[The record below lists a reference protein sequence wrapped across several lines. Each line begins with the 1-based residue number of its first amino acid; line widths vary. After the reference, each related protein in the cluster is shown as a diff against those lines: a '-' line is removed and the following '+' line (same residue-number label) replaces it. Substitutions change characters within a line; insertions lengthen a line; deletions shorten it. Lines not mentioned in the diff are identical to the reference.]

1 MNQVKIPYGEADFK
15 TLRFENYI
23 YVDKTKYIEKLEN
36 YKKAIYVR
44 PRRFGKSL
52 FTSMISYYYDIKER
66 ENFENLY
73 KGLYIYDN
81 PTENKNNYYIL
92 KFNFSGMNISENKS
106 ETEIADFFNKKV
118 YSSCQ
123 DFIDKYGLNIEIE
136 ENNEA
141 SIVLME
147 LLRKFRNLKK
157 ENKIYIIIDEYDHFT
172 NGMIEG
178 NVPRFVTAL
187 GQGGF
192 VRAFYEVVKEYAE
205 GTDSV
210 VDRFFA
216 TGVAPLTLDSL
227 TSGFNIATNISTDEQ
242 FTAMCGFTE
251 NEVKK
256 LIENIGLSEKVLEEL
271 KKNYDGYR
279 FSPNDEEHTFNVT
292 LLMYYL
298 QSYVQKGI
306 PPTDP
311 VDPNLATS
319 GNKIEAMVNL
329 ISPEKNYKK
338 LVELITNGEVSGEL
352 VRQFELNNN
361 KFDENSFLSLIFY
374 QGYITIKEVGMR
386 IKFCV
391 PNYVSEVLYAS
402 YFAKLIDTKEAYK
415 MEIEDIQNS
424 LIEFGEEGEI
434 EPITKVVSN
443 FLTYQSVRD
452 KENFNEKTLKYVY
465 SLFFSLSNQYYVYGE
480 FPAMQGFADIFIEKS
495 QTSRAT
501 YEAVIELK
509 YLNKVK
515 AKKAN
520 YEALK
525 KEGISQMKKYIQDKR
540 LNEKDNLK
548 KFVIIFEG
556 FDKYNVFEVNI

>member
-1 MNQVKIPYGEADFK
+1 MENIKIPYGESDFK
-15 TLRFENYI
+15 TLRGENYI
-23 YVDKTKYIEKLEN
+23 YVDKTQYIKKLEN

-52 FTSMISYYYDIKER
+52 FTSMISYYYDLSEK

-81 PTENKNNYYIL
+81 PTECKNKYYIL
-92 KFNFSGMNISENKS
+92 KFNFSGMNVSSNK
-106 ETEIADFFNKKV
+106 TEDDIERYFDQKV

-123 DFIDKYGLNIEIE
+123 DFIDKYELDIQIES
-136 ENNEA
+136 NKTA
-141 SIVLME
+141 SMILID
-147 LLRKFRNLKK
+147 LLRKFRNLRK

-172 NGMIEG
+172 NGMLEG
-178 NVPRFVTAL
+178 NVSKFVKAL

-192 VRAFYEVVKEYAE
+192 VRAFYEVIKEYAE

-227 TSGFNIATNISTDEQ
+227 TSGFNIATNISTRPN
-242 FTAMCGFTE
+242 FVAMCGFTE
-251 NEVKK
+251 EEVQKLVEVVGLDKK
-256 LIENIGLSEKVLEEL
+256 VYDEL

-279 FSPNDEEHTFNVT
+279 FSTENEEHTFNVT

-298 QSYVQKGI
+298 MSYVQEGF
-306 PPTDP
+306 PPKDP
-311 VDPNLATS
+311 VDSNLSVT

-329 ISPEKNYKK
+329 ISPKENYEK
-338 LVELITNGEVSGEL
+338 LVELITNGEVSGDL
-352 VRQFELNNN
+352 VKQFELNNM
-361 KFDENSFLSLIFY
+361 KFDENSFLSLLFY
-374 QGYITIKEVGMR
+374 HGYITIKDAGFDVSFK
-386 IKFCV
+386 I

-402 YFAKLIDTKEAYK
+402 YFTKLIDTQSVYK
-415 MEIEDIQNS
+415 MEVSEINEAIKA
-424 LIEFGEEGEI
+424 FGVRGEI
-434 EPITKVVSN
+434 ELITKVVSN

-452 KENFNEKTLKYVY
+452 RENFTEKTLKYVY

-480 FPAMQGFADIFIEKS
+480 FPAMQGFADIFVEKS

-509 YLNKVK
+509 YLNKEK
-515 AKKAN
+515 AKTAN
-520 YEALK
+520 F
-525 KEGISQMKKYIQDKR
+525 QR
-540 LNEKDNLK
+540 LIKDSMAYATM
-548 KFVIIFEG
+548 IIIA
-556 FDKYNVFEVNI
+556 YVLARL

>member
-1 MNQVKIPYGEADFK
+1 MKDVKIPYGIADFK
-15 TLRFENYI
+15 RIREQNYV
-23 YVDKTKYIEKLEN
+23 YVDKTSYIKKLES
-36 YKKAIYVR
+36 YPMAIYVR

-52 FTSMISYYYDIKER
+52 FTSMISYYYDLKET
-66 ENFENLY
+66 ENFESLY

-92 KFNFSGMNISENKS
+92 KFNFSGMNVSGNKTEN
-106 ETEIADFFNKKV
+106 
-118 YSSCQ
+118 
-123 DFIDKYGLNIEIE
+123 EIE
-136 ENNEA
+136 EFFNESVYISCREFIKKYDLKIELSFKTA
-141 SIVLME
+141 ATILRDVLSQFKMLE
-147 LLRKFRNLKK
+147 KK
-157 ENKIYIIIDEYDHFT
+157 NKIYIIIDEYDHFT
-172 NGMIEG
+172 NGMLEG
-178 NVPRFVTAL
+178 NVSRFIKAL

-192 VRAFYEVVKEYAE
+192 VRAFYEVIKEYAE

-210 VDRFFA
+210 VDRFFG

-227 TSGFNIATNISTDEQ
+227 TSGFNISTNISTDEQ

-251 NEVKK
+251 NEVKD
-256 LIENIGLSEKVLEEL
+256 LIENIGLSEKVFKEL

-298 QSYVQKGI
+298 QSYVHKGI

-352 VRQFELNNN
+352 VTQFELNNN
-361 KFDENSFLSLIFY
+361 RFDENSFLSLIFY
-374 QGYITIKEVGMR
+374 QGYITIKDVGFD
-386 IKFCV
+386 ITFCV

-402 YFAKLIDTKEAYK
+402 YFAKLIDTKEVYK
-415 MEIEDIQNS
+415 METTEINEAIRSFGTRGDIEQ
-424 LIEFGEEGEI
+424 
-434 EPITKVVSN
+434 ITKVVSN

-452 KENFNEKTLKYVY
+452 KENFNEKILKYVY

-480 FPAMQGFADIFIEKS
+480 FPAMQGFADIFVEKS

-509 YLNKVK
+509 YLNKEK
-515 AKKAN
+515 AKSAN
-520 YEALK
+520 YELLK
-525 KEGISQMKKYIQDKR
+525 EEGKSQMEKYIQDKR
-540 LNEKDNLK
+540 LNERENLK
-548 KFVIIFEG
+548 KFVIVFEG
-556 FDKYNVFEVNI
+556 FDKYSVFEVN

>member
-1 MNQVKIPYGEADFK
+1 MKEVKIPYGEADFK
-15 TLRFENYI
+15 TLRYENYI
-23 YVDKTKYIEKLEN
+23 YVDKTEYIKKLEN

-52 FTSMISYYYDIKER
+52 FTSMISYYYDIKEAD
-66 ENFENLY
+66 NFEKLY

-92 KFNFSGMNISENKS
+92 KFNFSGMNVSSNKTEN
-106 ETEIADFFNKKV
+106 EIEGFFNEKV
-118 YSSCQ
+118 YVSCRE
-123 DFIDKYGLNIEIE
+123 FIKKYNLDIQIKPDKTAATTLLD
-136 ENNEA
+136 
-141 SIVLME
+141 VLSQFK
-147 LLRKFRNLKK
+147 LLEKNH
-157 ENKIYIIIDEYDHFT
+157 KIYIIIDEYDHFT
-172 NGMIEG
+172 NGMLEG
-178 NVPRFVTAL
+178 NVSGFVKAL

-192 VRAFYEVVKEYAE
+192 VRAFYEVIKEYAE
-205 GTDSV
+205 GTNSV

-216 TGVAPLTLDSL
+216 TGIAPLTLDSL
-227 TSGFNIATNISTDEQ
+227 TSGFNISTNISIDEQ

-251 NEVKK
+251 EEVKK
-256 LIENIGLSEKVLEEL
+256 LIKEIELPEKVYEEL

-279 FSPNDEEHTFNVT
+279 FCLDDKEHTFNVT

-298 QSYVQKGI
+298 QNYVQKGL

-338 LVELITNGEVSGEL
+338 LVELITNGEVNGEL

-374 QGYITIKEVGMR
+374 QGYITIKEVGFD
-386 IKFCV
+386 ITFCV
-391 PNYVSEVLYAS
+391 PNYVAEVLYAS

-415 MEIEDIQNS
+415 METTEINDAIRS
-424 LIEFGEEGEI
+424 FGTKGEV

-452 KENFNEKTLKYVY
+452 RENFTEKTLKYVY

-480 FPAMQGFADIFIEKS
+480 FPEKQGFADILVEKS

-509 YLNKVK
+509 YLNKEK
-515 AKKAN
+515 AKSAN
-520 YEALK
+520 YELLK
-525 KEGISQMKKYIQDKR
+525 EEGIKQMEKYMTERR
-540 LNEKDNLK
+540 LNERNNMK

-556 FDKYNVFEVNI
+556 FDKYSVFKV

>member
-256 LIENIGLSEKVLEEL
+256 LIENIG
-271 KKNYDGYR
+271 
-279 FSPNDEEHTFNVT
+279 
-292 LLMYYL
+292 
-298 QSYVQKGI
+298 
-306 PPTDP
+306 
-311 VDPNLATS
+311 
-319 GNKIEAMVNL
+319 
-329 ISPEKNYKK
+329 
-338 LVELITNGEVSGEL
+338 
-352 VRQFELNNN
+352 
-361 KFDENSFLSLIFY
+361 
-374 QGYITIKEVGMR
+374 
-386 IKFCV
+386 
-391 PNYVSEVLYAS
+391 
-402 YFAKLIDTKEAYK
+402 
-415 MEIEDIQNS
+415 
-424 LIEFGEEGEI
+424 
-434 EPITKVVSN
+434 
-443 FLTYQSVRD
+443 
-452 KENFNEKTLKYVY
+452 
-465 SLFFSLSNQYYVYGE
+465 
-480 FPAMQGFADIFIEKS
+480 
-495 QTSRAT
+495 
-501 YEAVIELK
+501 
-509 YLNKVK
+509 
-515 AKKAN
+515 
-520 YEALK
+520 
-525 KEGISQMKKYIQDKR
+525 
-540 LNEKDNLK
+540 
-548 KFVIIFEG
+548 
-556 FDKYNVFEVNI
+556 

>member
-1 MNQVKIPYGEADFK
+1 MKDVKIPYGIADFK
-15 TLRFENYI
+15 RIREQNYV
-23 YVDKTKYIEKLEN
+23 YVDKTSYIKKLES
-36 YKKAIYVR
+36 YPMAIYVR

-52 FTSMISYYYDIKER
+52 FTSMISYYYDLKET
-66 ENFENLY
+66 ENFESLY

-81 PTENKNNYYIL
+81 PTENKNTYYIL
-92 KFNFSGMNISENKS
+92 KFNFSGMNVSGNKTEN
-106 ETEIADFFNKKV
+106 
-118 YSSCQ
+118 
-123 DFIDKYGLNIEIE
+123 EIE
-136 ENNEA
+136 EFFNESVYISCREFIKKYDLKIELSFKTA
-141 SIVLME
+141 ATILRDVLSQFKMLE
-147 LLRKFRNLKK
+147 KK
-157 ENKIYIIIDEYDHFT
+157 NKIYIIIDEYDHFT
-172 NGMIEG
+172 NGMLEG
-178 NVPRFVTAL
+178 NVSRFIKAL

-192 VRAFYEVVKEYAE
+192 VRAFYEVIKEYAE

-227 TSGFNIATNISTDEQ
+227 TSGFNISTNISTDEQ

-251 NEVKK
+251 NEVKD
-256 LIENIGLSEKVLEEL
+256 LIENIGLSEKVFEEL

-298 QSYVQKGI
+298 QSYVHKGI

-361 KFDENSFLSLIFY
+361 RFDENSFLSLIFY
-374 QGYITIKEVGMR
+374 QGYITIKDVGFD
-386 IKFCV
+386 ITFCV

-402 YFAKLIDTKEAYK
+402 YFAKLIDTKEVYK
-415 MEIEDIQNS
+415 METTEINEAIRSFGTRGDIEQ
-424 LIEFGEEGEI
+424 
-434 EPITKVVSN
+434 ITKVVSN

-452 KENFNEKTLKYVY
+452 KENFNEKILKYVY

-480 FPAMQGFADIFIEKS
+480 FPAMQGFADIFVEKS

-509 YLNKVK
+509 YLNKEK
-515 AKKAN
+515 AKSAN
-520 YEALK
+520 YELLK
-525 KEGISQMKKYIQDKR
+525 EEGKSQMEKYIQDKR
-540 LNEKDNLK
+540 LNERENLK
-548 KFVIIFEG
+548 KFVIVFEG
-556 FDKYNVFEVNI
+556 FDKYSVFEVN